1 VKTIK
6 FFLVALA
13 LLVFVVSPLKAK
25 GYNGSYRN
33 SAKQKPCVMMGLDSE
48 HAAELQK
55 LKLKNEQNVI
65 DLKAKIK
72 KIHLNMKM
80 ELLNDNPDVKSLEE
94 LADKLALAKGE
105 LHKNSIRLLFEAKKV
120 LPEKEWKLFLKRHMN
135 MGCGMGDCS
144 NHGMNDGRRGS
155 MKNRCGQSMGSKN
168 HNGRMGAAS
177 KGCKPGAG
185 RKCLS
190 GTSL

>member
-1 VKTIK
+1 MKTIK
-6 FFLVALA
+6 FFLLAMALM
-13 LLVFVVSPLKAK
+13 VFVISPLKAE
-25 GYNGSYRN
+25 GYSGSN
-33 SAKQKPCVMMGLDSE
+33 KNPAKQKPCVIMGFNSE
-48 HAAELQK
+48 HADELQK

-72 KIHLNMKM
+72 KIHLKMKM
-80 ELLNDNPDVKSLEE
+80 ELLNDNPNVKSLEE

-105 LHKNSIRLLFEAKKV
+105 LHKNKIRFLFEAKKV

-144 NHGMNDGRRGS
+144 NHGMNGGGWGS
-155 MKNRCGQSMGSKN
+155 MKNRCGHSMGSKN
-168 HNGRMGAAS
+168 HNGRMGVAR
-177 KGCKPGAG
+177 KGCKSEST